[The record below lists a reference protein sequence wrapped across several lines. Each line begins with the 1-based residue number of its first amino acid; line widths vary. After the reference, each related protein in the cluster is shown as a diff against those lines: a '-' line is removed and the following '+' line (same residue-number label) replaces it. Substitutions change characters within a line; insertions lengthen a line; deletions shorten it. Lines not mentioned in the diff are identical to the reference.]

1 MSSTTQ
7 STLGTTIRSQN
18 ASISQS
24 MTSFSSRT
32 ADEALLQMVRALR
45 DCGYQSTTVTPATHE
60 RVNTRSGSE
69 WAADL
74 RDVFGWSRPF
84 RSEILPPNIWE
95 AMRRADIAL
104 PHGEGWR
111 SSLRVSSLSGH
122 LFLHSAYPTG
132 EADAVFFGP
141 DTYRF
146 ANAIQSHLTSHAA
159 PIRRAVD
166 IGCGAGPGAIL
177 CAVERPDATVFAV
190 DINEAALRL
199 TRLNATLAG
208 ASNVEARHSDLLT
221 NIAGDFDLIVANPP
235 YLVDPAERAYR
246 HGGGPLGAG
255 LSLAIVDAALGRFAP
270 QGTLLLYTGAAIM
283 KGVDPFREAVAQRLC
298 AADVSWAYR
307 EVDPDVFGEELSD
320 GAYQHA
326 DRIAAVVLTV
336 SRSTAQS

>member
-1 MSSTTQ
+1 MTTFPSS
-7 STLGTTIRSQN
+7 
-18 ASISQS
+18 A
-24 MTSFSSRT
+24 
-32 ADEALLQMVRALR
+32 ADEALLQLVRALR
-45 DCGYQSTTVTPATHE
+45 DCGYQFTTVTPATHE
-60 RVNTRSGSE
+60 RVNTRPGSQ

-84 RSEILPPNIWE
+84 RAEILPSNIWE
-95 AMRRADIAL
+95 AMQRADIAL

-111 SSLRVSSLSGH
+111 SSLRVSNLSGH
-122 LFLHSAYPTG
+122 LFLHSAHPTG

-146 ANAIQSHLTSHAA
+146 AAAIQSHLTSDAA
-159 PIRRAVD
+159 TIRRAVD

-177 CAVERPDATVFAV
+177 CALAHPEATVFAV
-190 DINEAALRL
+190 DINQAALRL
-199 TRLNATLAG
+199 TRLNAVIAG

-221 NIAGDFDLIVANPP
+221 DVEGDFDLMVANPP

-255 LSLAIVDAALGRFAP
+255 LSLAIVDAALSRLAP
-270 QGTLLLYTGAAIM
+270 QGTLLLYTGAAIIN
-283 KGVDPFREAVAQRLC
+283 GNDPFREAVAQRL
-298 AADVSWAYR
+298 SNFEGIWSYH
-307 EVDPDVFGEELSD
+307 EVDPDVFGEELEN

-336 SRSTAQS
+336 FNSAS